1 VLIKG
6 PNEETVMAG
15 RANFL
20 ASHNGFAFSNSWPK
34 QPAVTLDTP
43 FGPIKVGDASK
54 GLCGGMAF
62 AALDYWY
69 ADSVPPTDRP
79 PEGSPLYKFL
89 VKRIVDS
96 WHVPAGVAQY
106 FQWMNLPDSDQGFT
120 AFGQHIVTQRGL
132 PWRTITQQL
141 PLIRADLDAN
151 VPCPLGL
158 VTVHSSS
165 PQELGKCHQVL
176 AYAYRIAGSQVTI
189 DVYDPNSG
197 QDDDVTITFDKS
209 HPTKATTFTHT
220 IGIPHPIRGFFR
232 TAYAPVSPPA

>member
-1 VLIKG
+1 
-6 PNEETVMAG
+6 MAG
-15 RANFL
+15 RERFL

-69 ADSVPPTDRP
+69 ADRVPPPDRP
-79 PEGSPLYKFL
+79 AAGSPLYTFL

-96 WHVPAGVAQY
+96 WHVPVGIAQY

-120 AFGQHIVTQRGL
+120 AFGQRIITQRGL
-132 PWRTITQQL
+132 PWRTIRQQL
-141 PLIRADLDAN
+141 PLIRADLDKQ

-158 VTVHSSS
+158 VTVRSGR
-165 PQELGKCHQVL
+165 PQDMGQCHQVL
-176 AYAYRIAGSQVTI
+176 AYGYRVAGPEVTI
-189 DVYDPNSG
+189 DAYDPNSG
-197 QDDDVTITFDKS
+197 QDDTITITFDRS
-209 HPTKATTFTHT
+209 HPGKPTTFRHT
-220 IGIPHPIRGFFR
+220 IDIPHPIRGFFR
-232 TAYAPVSPPA
+232 TAYAPVTPPA